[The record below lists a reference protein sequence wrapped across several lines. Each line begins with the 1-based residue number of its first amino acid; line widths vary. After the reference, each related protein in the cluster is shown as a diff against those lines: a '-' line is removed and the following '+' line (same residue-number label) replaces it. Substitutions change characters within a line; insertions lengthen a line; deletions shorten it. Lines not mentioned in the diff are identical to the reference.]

1 MAFYHKPRRFENLE
15 TRALMAGNVVAS
27 LDGSCLN
34 ICGGSQSE
42 QFIVRQLQNGDWTV
56 TGVNKTKING
66 LKCDTFS
73 EVQCINIK
81 TQGGNDAVA
90 VVDGCLPGPL
100 CIDTGAGWDLVALAG
115 LKVGSA
121 DVSTGAGNDALI
133 VAGLKVEPLDS
144 STDLAP
150 LTTTSSRSASANF
163 NVGDGTNIVL
173 LAAIQAPNLS
183 LCSGSGND
191 YIGLVGVCVDECLSV
206 DTGKGIDMLGVLGSS
221 ASQAKFSNGAQ
232 PGDLLAAGG
241 NSFDH
246 TSSNFNVVLNL
257 DPLVKLLNQQFK
269 SVQKS
274 MLSSMNLSDF
284 SSLKI

>member
-1 MAFYHKPRRFENLE
+1 MASYHKPRRFENLE
-15 TRALMAGNVVAS
+15 TRTLMAGNVAAS
-27 LDGSCLN
+27 LDGGCLN
-34 ICGGSQSE
+34 ISGGAQSE
-42 QFIVRQLQNGDWTV
+42 QFIIRQLQNGDWSV

-66 LKCDTFS
+66 QKFDTFS
-73 EVQCINIK
+73 DVQCINIK

-90 VVDGCLPGPL
+90 VVDGCLSGPL
-100 CIDTGAGWDLVALAG
+100 CIDTGAGTDLVALAA
-115 LKVGSA
+115 LKVGSV

-133 VAGLKVEPLDS
+133 VAGLKIESLDS
-144 STDLAP
+144 TTDLAP
-150 LTTTSSRSASANF
+150 LTTTTRSSSANF

-183 LCSGSGND
+183 LCSGKGND
-191 YIGLVGVCVDECLSV
+191 YIGLVGVCVDECLSI
-206 DTGKGIDMLGVLGSS
+206 DTGKGIDMLGVIGCS
-221 ASQAKFSNGAQ
+221 ASLAKLSNGAQ

-269 SVQKS
+269 SIQKS